1 MKLFSQF
8 GLASVL
14 AIMMFLVPGNAF
26 ASRNAGTPRTHTQT
40 VHDRTPT
47 VRTHDSHSHRHG

>member
-1 MKLFSQF
+1 MKSLSQF

-14 AIMMFLVPGNAF
+14 ATMIILMPANAF
-26 ASRNAGTPRTHTQT
+26 ASRNPGTPHTHTQT

-47 VRTHDSHSHRHG
+47 VHTHDSHPHHRG